1 MEEFSLGG
9 LGAVVAGGTR
19 GLGRGIAEGFLRAGA
34 KVCVAG
40 RDEERAKGA
49 AAELSSVGRAVGL
62 RCDVRNPGE
71 LDELFARAREALGVL
86 DVLVNSAGVN
96 LRKPAV
102 DYTAEDWDYV
112 VETNLK
118 GTFFACTAFARRLIS
133 EGRAGSIINMASL
146 ASARSLPTNIPPYVA
161 SKGGVALLTKSLA
174 GEWAPCGIRV
184 NAIGPG
190 YFLTEMTRPLLED
203 PDERGVFLSRIPMGR
218 FGEPRD
224 LVGAAVF
231 LASRA
236 SAYVTG
242 QVIYVDGGYLT
253 R

>member
-1 MEEFSLGG
+1 MEEFDLDGVN
-9 LGAVVAGGTR
+9 AVVTGGTR
-19 GLGRGIAEGFLRAGA
+19 GLGRGIAEGLLRARAG
-34 KVCVAG
+34 VCVAG
-40 RDEERAKGA
+40 RDGEGA
-49 AAELSSVGRAVGL
+49 ARVADELGALGRAVGL

-71 LDELFARAREALGVL
+71 LDELFPRARDALGPL
-86 DVLVNSAGVN
+86 GVLVNSAGVN

-102 DYTAEDWDYV
+102 EYTPQDWDLV
-112 VETNLK
+112 VDTNLK
-118 GTFFACTAFARRLIS
+118 GTFFACAAFARMLLA
-133 EGRAGSIINMASL
+133 EGREGSVVNMASL

-174 GEWAPCGIRV
+174 GEWAPHGIRV

-203 PDERGVFLSRIPMGR
+203 PDKRGVFLSRIPTGR

-224 LVGAAVF
+224 LVGTAVF

>member
-9 LGAVVAGGTR
+9 LSAVVTGGTR
-19 GLGRGIAEGFLRAGA
+19 GLGKGIAEGLLRAGA

-40 RDEERAKGA
+40 RDEERAKA
-49 AAELSSVGRAVGL
+49 AATELSPLGKAVGL
-62 RCDVRNPGE
+62 RCDVRKPDD
-71 LDELFARAREALGVL
+71 LDRLFARARDAFGAVS
-86 DVLVNSAGVN
+86 VLVNSAGVN

-102 DYTAEDWDYV
+102 EYTAEDWDYI

-118 GTFFACTAFARRLIS
+118 GTFFACTAFAKPLIS
-133 EGRAGSIINMASL
+133 GGGKGSVINIASL

-161 SKGGVALLTKSLA
+161 SKGGVALLTRSLA
-174 GEWAPCGIRV
+174 GEWAPYGIRV

-203 PDERGVFLSRIPMGR
+203 PEKRGVFLSRIPMGR

-224 LVGAAVF
+224 LAGTAVF

>member
-1 MEEFSLGG
+1 MEEFDLDGIN
-9 LGAVVAGGTR
+9 VVVTGGTR
-19 GLGRGIAEGFLRAGA
+19 GLGRGIAEGLLRAGA
-34 KVCVAG
+34 RVCVAG
-40 RDEERAKGA
+40 RDGERAKAVAREMSPLGEA
-49 AAELSSVGRAVGL
+49 AGL
-62 RCDVRNPGE
+62 QCDVRDPGG
-71 LDELFARAREALGVL
+71 LDDLFARARAALGPPGA
-86 DVLVNSAGVN
+86 LVNSAGVN

-102 DYTAEDWDYV
+102 DYTPEDWDLV
-112 VETNLK
+112 VDTNLK
-118 GTFFACTAFARRLIS
+118 GTFFACSAFARALIG
-133 EGRAGSIINMASL
+133 EGRGGAIVNIGSL

-174 GEWAPCGIRV
+174 GEWAPHGIRV

-203 PDERGVFLSRIPMGR
+203 PEKRGVFLSRIPMGR

-231 LASRA
+231 LVSRA

-242 QVIYVDGGYLT
+242 QVVYVDGGYLT

>member
-1 MEEFSLGG
+1 MEEFTLDGVN
-9 LGAVVAGGTR
+9 AVVTGGTR

-34 KVCVAG
+34 RVCVAG
-40 RDEERAKGA
+40 RDEEKAKRAA
-49 AAELSSVGRAVGL
+49 RELSPSGRAVGL
-62 RCDVRNPGE
+62 HGDVRNADE
-71 LDELFARAREALGVL
+71 LRKLFARARDALGPL

-102 DYTAEDWDYV
+102 EYTPDDWDLV
-112 VETNLK
+112 VDTNLK
-118 GTFFACTAFARRLIS
+118 GTFFACTAFALGLIE
-133 EGRAGSIINMASL
+133 EGRRGSIINMASL
-146 ASARSLPTNIPPYVA
+146 ASDRSLPTNIPPYVA

-174 GEWAPCGIRV
+174 GEWAPHGIRV

-190 YFLTEMTRPLLED
+190 YFLTEMTRPLLEEPARRD
-203 PDERGVFLSRIPMGR
+203 LFLSRIPMGR

-236 SAYVTG
+236 SEYVTG